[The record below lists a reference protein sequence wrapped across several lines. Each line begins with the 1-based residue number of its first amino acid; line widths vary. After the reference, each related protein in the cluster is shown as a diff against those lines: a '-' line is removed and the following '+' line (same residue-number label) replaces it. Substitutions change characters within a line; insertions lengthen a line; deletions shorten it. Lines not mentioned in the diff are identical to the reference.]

1 MMCLMK
7 RNFILLLVSLTL
19 TNCIKDIEDVYTVK
33 SIDVATIESLISS
46 KDLNDYPS
54 VKDTTGFPL
63 MAWRGIPDEY
73 ISIERFQEVKASGI
87 NLMFYPYKSIEN
99 MQIVLDYAEQM
110 NIKVLISCPGLI
122 TQTEMIV
129 NLFKD
134 HPANAGYFLQ
144 DEPSASHIPTLKKLA
159 ETIES
164 IDNTR
169 FAYINLLP
177 NFFSPKDY
185 AVGSYEEYI
194 RKFITEIPLKML
206 SFDHYPVVS
215 NYIRPSWYY
224 NLAFI
229 RDEAEKAGIPFWA
242 FVLTSAHWSYPVPTI
257 DHLRMQVYSNLAY
270 GAKGI
275 QYFTYWMP
283 DRDPYISGP
292 INNKGIKTNEYY
304 LLQEINKEIHN
315 LSYIFQTS
323 KVTKVS
329 HYGDIPQRTTQFTNA
344 PYFVESID
352 IKGGDALLSE
362 MENEDNSFFMIQ
374 NTNLHR
380 EIGIDIQTDNQ
391 TKIVLKNGII
401 IPASLIK
408 EEFKLTPGDMV
419 MFMR

>member
-1 MMCLMK
+1 MCLMK

-169 FAYINLLP
+169 FTYINLLP
-177 NFFSPKDY
+177 NFFSSKDY
-185 AVGSYEEYI
+185 AAETYQEYI
-194 RKFITEIPLKML
+194 RQFVTEIPLKIL
-206 SFDHYPVVS
+206 SFDIYPIVS
-215 NYIRPSWYY
+215 NFIRPNWYS
-224 NLAFI
+224 NLETI
-229 RDEAEKAGIPFWA
+229 KDEAEKADIPFWA
-242 FVLTSAHWSYPVPTI
+242 FALTSAHWDYPVPTI
-257 DHLRMQVYSNLAY
+257 EHLRMQVYSNLAY

-275 QYFTYWMP
+275 QYFTFWIP
-283 DRDPYISGP
+283 VEKEEFTSAPIDRSG
-292 INNKGIKTNEYY
+292 NKTNEYY
-304 LLQEINKEIHN
+304 LLQQMNKEIHRYA
-315 LSYIFQTS
+315 YIFQTS
-323 KVTKVS
+323 KVNKVS
-329 HYGDIPQRTTQFTNA
+329 HYGDIPEGTTQFSNA
-344 PYFVESID
+344 PYFMRSID
-352 IKGGDALLSE
+352 IRGGNALLSE
-362 MENEDNSFFMIQ
+362 MENDDNSFFMIQ
-374 NTNLHR
+374 NTNLNK
-380 EIGIDIQTDNQ
+380 EIGITIQPDEQ
-391 TKIVLKNGII
+391 TQIILKNGSI

>member
-1 MMCLMK
+1 MCLMK

-169 FAYINLLP
+169 FTYINLLP
-177 NFFSPKDY
+177 NFFSSKDY
-185 AVGSYEEYI
+185 AAETYQEYI
-194 RKFITEIPLKML
+194 RQFVTEIPLKIL
-206 SFDHYPVVS
+206 SFDIYPIVS
-215 NYIRPSWYY
+215 NFIRPNWYS
-224 NLAFI
+224 NLETSK
-229 RDEAEKAGIPFWA
+229 DEAEKADIPFWA
-242 FVLTSAHWSYPVPTI
+242 FALTSAHWDYPVPTI
-257 DHLRMQVYSNLAY
+257 EHLRMQVYSNLAY

-275 QYFTYWMP
+275 QYFTFWIP
-283 DRDPYISGP
+283 VEKEEFTSAPIDRSG
-292 INNKGIKTNEYY
+292 NKTNEYY
-304 LLQEINKEIHN
+304 LLQQMNKEIHRYA
-315 LSYIFQTS
+315 YIFQTS
-323 KVTKVS
+323 KVNKVS
-329 HYGDIPQRTTQFTNA
+329 HYGDIPEGTTQFSNA
-344 PYFVESID
+344 PYFMRSID
-352 IKGGDALLSE
+352 IRGGNALLSE
-362 MENEDNSFFMIQ
+362 MENDDNSFFMIQ
-374 NTNLHR
+374 NTNLNK
-380 EIGIDIQTDNQ
+380 EIGITIQPDEQ
-391 TKIVLKNGII
+391 TQIILKNGSI